1 MTTVLNKYKVLL
13 TAGKFNVM
21 YPEQEQIIALNTVI
35 DKLKYDNLKV
45 FKYIDTYP
53 KNQKVK
59 GNQAHPENGNVK

>member
-1 MTTVLNKYKVLL
+1 
-13 TAGKFNVM
+13 M